1 MCAMDTCTL
10 HRTRITVLL
19 REPSPLFLSRHME
32 DLQVWHDLIVS
43 RIASYNVIF
52 SPFYITCTS
61 TYLPNFFISK
71 HHQTLRSELVL
82 FKQEIWKEGN
92 VVSRFLKFCLCVC
105 VLLRLLK
112 GFAKIK
118 KLVVTKLRI
127 ISKLILSPIEV
138 KNNSFYNNN
147 FYSVRRRQY

>member
-43 RIASYNVIF
+43 LIASYNVIF
-52 SPFYITCTS
+52 TVAHTILHVLVHTSPI
-61 TYLPNFFISK
+61 FFISK

-92 VVSRFLKFCLCVC
+92 VVSRFL
-105 VLLRLLK
+105 
-112 GFAKIK
+112 
-118 KLVVTKLRI
+118 
-127 ISKLILSPIEV
+127 
-138 KNNSFYNNN
+138 
-147 FYSVRRRQY
+147 

>member
-19 REPSPLFLSRHME
+19 REPFPLFLSRHME

-43 RIASYNVIF
+43 LNASYNVIF
-52 SPFYITCTS
+52 SPYYITCTGTG

-82 FKQEIWKEGN
+82 LKQEILKEGN
-92 VVSRFLKFCLCVC
+92 VVSSFFYNFVCVC

-118 KLVVTKLRI
+118 KLVVTSLRI
-127 ISKLILSPIEV
+127 ISELILSPIEV
-138 KNNSFYNNN
+138 RNNSF
-147 FYSVRRRQY
+147 

>member
-1 MCAMDTCTL
+1 MSQKITPGRLRTMMCAMDTCTL

-43 RIASYNVIF
+43 LIASYNVIF
-52 SPFYITCTS
+52 SPYYITCTS

-82 FKQEIWKEGN
+82 FINKKFGRKEMLSVDFFN
-92 VVSRFLKFCLCVC
+92 FVCVC
-105 VLLRLLK
+105 VCYWDFWRVLQKSRNWL
-112 GFAKIK
+112 
-118 KLVVTKLRI
+118 
-127 ISKLILSPIEV
+127 
-138 KNNSFYNNN
+138 
-147 FYSVRRRQY
+147 